1 MLLIMD
7 KCLELLTIFYHT
19 FTTKKLRVI
28 ILSANIAILTV
39 TADCFFHH
47 NSQIHKQLSFR
58 VFLVHGYDSNH

>member
-1 MLLIMD
+1 MD

-39 TADCFFHH
+39 TADFFHHHH
-47 NSQIHKQLSFR
+47 NSQIHKYLSFR